1 MVTVPEPH
9 RIQVPAETPFLRGF
23 LEAASLR
30 LAVTL
35 PEWNASAAEWTLAL
49 ALYTARTLLLPE
61 APPYCTVRVTRV
73 T

>member
-1 MVTVPEPH
+1 M
-9 RIQVPAETPFLRGF
+9 
-23 LEAASLR
+23 EAASLR

-61 APPYCTVRVTRV
+61 APRYCTVRVARV